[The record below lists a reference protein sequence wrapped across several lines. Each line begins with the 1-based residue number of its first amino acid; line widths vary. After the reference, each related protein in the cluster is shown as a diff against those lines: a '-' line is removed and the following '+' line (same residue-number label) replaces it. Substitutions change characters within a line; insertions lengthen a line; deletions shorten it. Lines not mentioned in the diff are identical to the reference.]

1 MKEEKVGNET
11 LFFDTY
17 ALYAI
22 ATGKESYAEFTKG
35 YKIITALMNLYEF
48 YYILIK
54 ESQNKLAEEFFN
66 KLKDN
71 CVKIKPEIIK
81 EAAKFRHKEIKRK
94 LSYVDC
100 LGYTIAKTNNFKF
113 LTGDIGFKGLDNVM
127 FVN

>member
-1 MKEEKVGNET
+1 MKEEKVGNEA

-22 ATGKESYAEFTKG
+22 ATGKESYARLAKG
-35 YKIITALMNLYEF
+35 YKIITSLMNLYEF

-54 ESQNKLAEEFFN
+54 ENQKKLADEFFN

-71 CVKIKPEIIK
+71 CAYISPEIIK
-81 EAAKFRHKEIKRK
+81 ESAEFRFKEIKRK

-100 LGYTIAKTNNFKF
+100 LGYIIARNKNVLF
-113 LTGDIGFKGLDNVM
+113 LTGDIGFKGIENVK
-127 FVN
+127 FIE